1 MFLSSNKARDNEFFG
16 TYESVIVSTDDP
28 EKKGRVKVEVFGI
41 LENVSLEKLPWAIVI
56 YPVGRRF
63 NEGAGIRSKKGLCLC
78 GVQEWGFTVSKN
90 RRKLRLRS

>member
-56 YPVGRRF
+56 YR
-63 NEGAGIRSKKGLCLC
+63 
-78 GVQEWGFTVSKN
+78 
-90 RRKLRLRS
+90 